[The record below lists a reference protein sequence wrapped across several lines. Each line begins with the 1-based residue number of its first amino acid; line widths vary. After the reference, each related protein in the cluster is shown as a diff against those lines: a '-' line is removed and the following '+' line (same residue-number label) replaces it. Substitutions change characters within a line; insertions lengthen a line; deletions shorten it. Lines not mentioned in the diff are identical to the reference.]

1 MHFPYYLVIKQKE
14 GVIKP
19 LNPCKSYITKRE
31 KEREREIGKEGK
43 DNPFADMF
51 FR

>member
-19 LNPCKSYITKRE
+19 LKS
-31 KEREREIGKEGK
+31 RERLERKKKRK